1 MGLLSEEEDADSDDT
16 DDDDEEEEDTRSD
29 KEKLYDLL
37 PGCKEDHHYVKLKY
51 DHHEKDLYQY
61 SDFYDPMVLD
71 ERILGSFLLKLDR
84 YKTT

>member
-1 MGLLSEEEDADSDDT
+1 
-16 DDDDEEEEDTRSD
+16 
-29 KEKLYDLL
+29 LYDLL
-37 PGCKEDHHYVKLKY
+37 PGCKEEHHFVKLKY

-61 SDFYDPMVLD
+61 SDFYDAMVMD

>member
-1 MGLLSEEEDADSDDT
+1 MGLISDGEEDTTEDT
-16 DDDDEEEEDTRSD
+16 EEDEEEVEDTRSD

-37 PGCKEDHHYVKLKY
+37 PGCEEQHHYVKLKY
-51 DHHEKDLYQY
+51 DHQKKDVYQF
-61 SDFYDPMVLD
+61 SDFYDAMVHD